1 MITNAHY
8 AIDGTAVKIVPT
20 GIGHRTAHIASLGNT
35 TVYLGGSNT
44 VTSSNGYAYSKALG
58 EHNVILGPL
67 DELWAIC
74 AGGQTETV
82 TVMVVQ

>member
-8 AIDGTAVKIVPT
+8 VIDGTAVKIVST
-20 GIGHRTAHIASLGNT
+20 GTGHRTAHIASLGNI

-58 EHNVILGPL
+58 EHDVILGPL

>member
-20 GIGHRTAHIASLGNT
+20 GTGHRTAHIASLGNT
-35 TVYLGGSNT
+35 TVYLGGSDT
-44 VTSSNGYAYSKALG
+44 VTSSNGYAYSKTLG
-58 EHNVILGPL
+58 EHDVILGPL

-82 TVMVVQ
+82 TVLVVQ

>member
-20 GIGHRTAHIASLGNT
+20 GTGHRTAHIAALGNT

-44 VTSSNGYAYSKALG
+44 VTSSNGYAYTKALG
-58 EHNVILGPL
+58 EHDVILGPL

-74 AGGQTETV
+74 ANLQTETL

>member
-20 GIGHRTAHIASLGNT
+20 GIGHRTAHIAALGNT
-35 TVYLGGSNT
+35 TVYLGGSNA
-44 VTSSNGYAYSKALG
+44 VTSINGFAYTKALG
-58 EHNVILGPL
+58 ETDFILGPL

-74 AGGQTETV
+74 ENLQTETL